1 MTLSHITDIEYNEV
15 NKFYKDMNFKN
26 LKEYLQCYL
35 TSDITLLADV
45 FLNFRNI
52 IFDDYELDCC
62 KYISAPSL
70 SKDASLKY
78 SKAKIANIMDIDVFN
93 FVKKVYRED

>member
-1 MTLSHITDIEYNEV
+1 
-15 NKFYKDMNFKN
+15 MNFKN

-35 TSDITLLADV
+35 TNDITLLADA

-52 IFDDYELDCC
+52 IFDNYELDCC

-78 SKAKIANIMDIDVFN
+78 SKAKI
-93 FVKKVYRED
+93 